1 MRQKCYASWVPAYFP
16 FLVVF
21 SVSRGRL
28 AGSRRW
34 FSPRGFRVSSFLF
47 FSFCTSAHAQCR
59 VRSCVRREVRVREP
73 WAQLSPQEE
82 RASSSVSTAACT
94 EFSPRLQWLLF
105 LLQRTIK
112 MQATIITGMY
122 SITIIMSWALGR
134 LEVCVWGSC
143 LPEGPLSCRL
153 ETDGHHRQLVSCLST
168 LVFGLVLI
176 LRREVRARVAHDGG
190 GVEPSTG
197 LQVACDAAADGP
209 VPGHC
214 WSCAAAA
221 LGNAFPGAEPASG
234 RQRAEAR
241 YAGASAI
248 ERGPWQ
254 PLHGA
259 SARGLPPEADE
270 RVAGFR
276 TGVDVPAAPT
286 PF

>member
-1 MRQKCYASWVPAYFP
+1 M
-16 FLVVF
+16 
-21 SVSRGRL
+21 
-28 AGSRRW
+28 
-34 FSPRGFRVSSFLF
+34 
-47 FSFCTSAHAQCR
+47 
-59 VRSCVRREVRVREP
+59 
-73 WAQLSPQEE
+73 
-82 RASSSVSTAACT
+82 
-94 EFSPRLQWLLF
+94 
-105 LLQRTIK
+105 
-112 MQATIITGMY
+112 
-122 SITIIMSWALGR
+122 
-134 LEVCVWGSC
+134 
-143 LPEGPLSCRL
+143 
-153 ETDGHHRQLVSCLST
+153 
-168 LVFGLVLI
+168 
-176 LRREVRARVAHDGG
+176 AHDGG

-234 RQRAEAR
+234 RQRAEDR

>member
-34 FSPRGFRVSSFLF
+34 FSPRGFRVSGFLF
-47 FSFCTSAHAQCR
+47 FSFCTSTHAQCR

-168 LVFGLVLI
+168 LVFGLVWF
-176 LRREVRARVAHDGG
+176 GFN
-190 GVEPSTG
+190 PS
-197 LQVACDAAADGP
+197 
-209 VPGHC
+209 
-214 WSCAAAA
+214 
-221 LGNAFPGAEPASG
+221 
-234 RQRAEAR
+234 
-241 YAGASAI
+241 AGSQSPC
-248 ERGPWQ
+248 G
-254 PLHGA
+254 
-259 SARGLPPEADE
+259 S
-270 RVAGFR
+270 
-276 TGVDVPAAPT
+276 
-286 PF
+286 